1 MASKKLQPLHRSLTP
16 EEVKPE
22 DILRYRIDEL
32 KIRIETYRS
41 YFNLALQI
49 NAFFYLTTG
58 GVLAFYLK
66 EPKEQPAG
74 GHLVYFLL
82 LPILLG
88 SVLGG
93 VFFYGA
99 RLQEASS
106 KHIEKLRR
114 GLNAETRLDIEEIPD
129 IHLLRLLLMVFGVI
143 FFFVTAAL
151 IGVPLL
157 TRAESWDKPTIA
169 TIHSIFFTV
178 TGSVIL
184 VAGLCLGLVILPLM
198 AGRFDKRLDAD
209 LEPPSQ
215 SADKP

>member
-1 MASKKLQPLHRSLTP
+1 MGNEEAQTPHRRLNP
-16 EEVKPE
+16 EEVKSE

-49 NAFFYLTTG
+49 NGFFYLTTG
-58 GVLAFYLK
+58 GVLVFYLK

-99 RLQEASS
+99 KLQKASS
-106 KHIEKLRR
+106 IQIEKLRR
-114 GLNAETRLDIEEIPD
+114 GLNAETRLDIGEIPD

-169 TIHSIFFTV
+169 TNHLIFFTV

-184 VAGLCLGLVILPLM
+184 IAGVCLGLKILPFI
-198 AGRFDKRLDAD
+198 ATRFDKGLDAA

-215 SADKP
+215 SADKR